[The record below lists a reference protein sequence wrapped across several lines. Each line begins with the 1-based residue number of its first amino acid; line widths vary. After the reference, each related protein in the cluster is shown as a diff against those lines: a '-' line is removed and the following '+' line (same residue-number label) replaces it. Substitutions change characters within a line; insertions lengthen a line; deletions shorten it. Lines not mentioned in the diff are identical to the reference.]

1 MNFTEIAK
9 QRQSCR
15 SYDPTREVEGEKLDA
30 ILAAARLAPSACNGQ
45 PYHITLCKGA
55 AAKAVAAT
63 EQGKRRKPFVQD
75 APVKLV
81 ISDSPYHVEGDI
93 APILEKFRGIDIG
106 ILAAYITAEATA
118 QGLGSCIMGWQD
130 DEELR
135 ALCHLDGAIR
145 LVILVGYATEG
156 DPLRDKKRLE
166 LTELADVME

>member
-1 MNFTEIAK
+1 MNFSEIAEG
-9 QRQSCR
+9 RYSCR
-15 SYDPTREVEGEKLDA
+15 KYNSERAVETEKLEA
-30 ILAAARLAPSACNGQ
+30 VLASGILSPSACNGQ
-45 PYHITLCKGA
+45 PYHITVCKGE

-63 EQGKRRKPFVQD
+63 ERGKRRKPFVQD

-81 ISDSPYHVEGDI
+81 ISDRPYHVEGDI
-93 APILEKFRGIDIG
+93 APMLEKFRGIDIG
-106 ILAAYITAEATA
+106 ILAAYITAEAAA

-145 LVILVGYATEG
+145 LVILIGYAAEG

-166 LTELADVME
+166 LAELADVME